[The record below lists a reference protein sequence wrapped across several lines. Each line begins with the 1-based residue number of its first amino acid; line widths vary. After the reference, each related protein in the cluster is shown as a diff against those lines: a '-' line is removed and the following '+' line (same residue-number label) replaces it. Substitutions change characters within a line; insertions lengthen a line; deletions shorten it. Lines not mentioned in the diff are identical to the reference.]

1 MAIHLNNIK
10 KVEEEVK
17 RFSKAAALAKQRLI
31 EENAKEW
38 HSGFKETGALKRA
51 AQDLKRCLTDNLS

>member
-10 KVEEEVK
+10 KVEEEIK

-31 EENAKEW
+31 EENVSEYY
-38 HSGFKETGALKRA
+38 SGFKETGALKRA
-51 AQDLKRCLTDNLS
+51 AQDLKRCLTDNLK